1 MKKWIIW
8 VLSALTM
15 ALTICPT
22 ASGEEV
28 ETRDMQR
35 SVVRNIE
42 LESDDLGD
50 IVTILFS
57 GHVPEIIPFTL
68 TSPDRIVVD
77 LDECILSK
85 DAMQPEAGSG
95 IVKAIRVGQHPD
107 KVRIVL
113 DTETLT
119 GIGFDATE
127 NKGVVTIHI
136 SRPKNE
142 IQESFQA
149 SEHSPV
155 PANAPTLPGN
165 NEEET
170 AASEDIWG
178 EDTDTYPENNR
189 DDIWGEAPP
198 ATNENVRA
206 SDLWD
211 QETSDMAGAESA
223 KGLWDSADSSP
234 GADSTPPPF
243 ELSGRF
249 RTLLAMD
256 TNNED
261 EFEDDGYGH
270 AELLLESTFKPN
282 TRLQMVFSLD
292 IDYYGYVNSGDV
304 DNDFNVRFHD
314 VYINYAHPRFNLKL
328 GNQVVRWGK
337 ADGYSPLDNLNPEDY
352 RDGIAGRREDRKLP
366 IPMANLEIY
375 HGQITFQGIFIPGF
389 FGPELDF
396 TGTDWAMFRHADS
409 TIGSFGL
416 AEDDPG
422 CSLDNSEYGIRVAGI
437 LKNIDYAVSW
447 FHTREDLPTPDS
459 MWLPPG
465 VVLPSGEFSPI
476 DLALFASVS
485 GQNISLVHDR
495 QNIFGF
501 EIETT
506 VKDFGVRADIAYFDN
521 QSFQTSRLERMQKAQ
536 WQYMLGMDYNSPNAW
551 YANLQ
556 FFQSSVRDYDP
567 LIVWAE
573 EQTSAL
579 IGTFRKTFSNGNYE
593 IECRGYYDFS
603 GDATMIN
610 PKFTIAYWQPL
621 RLEFGAEFFDGS
633 VETPIGFY
641 SDNDQVYGL
650 LEMNF

>member
-1 MKKWIIW
+1 MKIWAIW

-15 ALTICPT
+15 AVTICPS
-22 ASGEEV
+22 ASGEDI
-28 ETRDMQR
+28 ETGDMQR

-42 LESDDLGD
+42 LESDDSGD
-50 IVTILFS
+50 TVTIHFS
-57 GHVPEIIPFTL
+57 GIIPEINPFTL
-68 TSPDRIVVD
+68 TSPDRIVID
-77 LDECILSK
+77 LEGCTLSK
-85 DAMQPEAGSG
+85 NTIRPEDGSG
-95 IVKAIRVGQHPD
+95 IVRAVRVGQHPG

-113 DTETLT
+113 DTEILN
-119 GIGFDATE
+119 GIDFDASE
-127 NKGVVTIHI
+127 NRGVVTIFI
-136 SRPKNE
+136 SNPKNE
-142 IQESFQA
+142 TQESFQTT
-149 SEHSPV
+149 EHSP
-155 PANAPTLPGN
+155 AADSTPTSHGS

-170 AASEDIWG
+170 AGSEDIWG
-178 EDTDTYPENNR
+178 EDTDVSP
-189 DDIWGEAPP
+189 DDDADNLWGEAPP
-198 ATNENVRA
+198 SEDDNTRA

-211 QETSDMAGAESA
+211 QGPSDVARTESA

-234 GADSTPPPF
+234 DAISTLPPV

-249 RTLLAMD
+249 RTLLSMD
-256 TNNED
+256 SNTEN

-270 AELLLESTFKPN
+270 AELILESTYKPN
-282 TRLQMVFSLD
+282 NHLQMVFSLD
-292 IDYYGYVNSGDV
+292 IDYYGYTNSGDV
-304 DNDFNVRFHD
+304 DNDFNLRFHD
-314 VYINYAHPRFNLKL
+314 VYINFAHPRFNLKL

-337 ADGYSPLDNLNPEDY
+337 TDGYSPLDNLNPEDY
-352 RDGIAGRREDRKLP
+352 RDGVAGRREDRKLP

-375 HGQITFQGIFIPGF
+375 QGQITFQSIYIPGF

-409 TIGSFGL
+409 TIGPFGL
-416 AEDDPG
+416 VEDDPG

-437 LKNIDYAVSW
+437 LRNIDYAVSW
-447 FHTREDLPTPDS
+447 FYTREDLPTPDS

-465 VVLPSGEFSPI
+465 VVLPPGEFSPI
-476 DLALFASVS
+476 DLASFASIS
-485 GQNISLVHDR
+485 GQNISLVHNR

-610 PKFTIAYWQPL
+610 PKFKIAYWQPL

-650 LEMNF
+650 LEINF